1 MQDTQ
6 RTIGF
11 LLRTLDRL
19 LEDRFDEA
27 LERHRLSRRQWQLL
41 TVLGDTEA
49 TLAQLDEAVAPFLD
63 DGADETS
70 ERHLEPLLGGGLV
83 GERSGVYRIT
93 DLGRMEL
100 RGARDTVQGL
110 RDVTVAGLEEGEYER
125 TLRALETMI
134 DNLSRRRPG
143 SLPLAA
149 RTVG

>member
-1 MQDTQ
+1 
-6 RTIGF
+6 
-11 LLRTLDRL
+11 
-19 LEDRFDEA
+19 
-27 LERHRLSRRQWQLL
+27 
-41 TVLGDTEA
+41 
-49 TLAQLDEAVAPFLD
+49 VAPFLD

-134 DNLSRRRPG
+134 DNLSR
-143 SLPLAA
+143 
-149 RTVG
+149 